1 MNKVN
6 YIPKARWAH
15 ALSLRLYILIQALRS
30 MEGLDDRRMEEWQ
43 DGRMEVRVERK
54 YEMDLL
60 GLRTRAAASDLR
72 ATCVRQRLFGVKEK
86 VTD

>member
-1 MNKVN
+1 
-6 YIPKARWAH
+6 
-15 ALSLRLYILIQALRS
+15 
-30 MEGLDDRRMEEWQ
+30 MEEWQ

-54 YEMDLL
+54 YGMALL
-60 GLRTRAAASDLR
+60 GFRTRAAASDLT